1 MNTKQRESII
11 GTNDDAASCKL
22 SAVNLGYYKDDYVK
36 YFVKKAIKRPPLIN
50 RGFFTRIQ
58 CIEDLILQFLN
69 TYPQSEA
76 KQIISLGCGFDT
88 YYFREHKNLSKY
100 KITYIEVD
108 YDQVVRNKIKIIQQ
122 HHTELQKQQHQTQDR
137 DGSGSGSGS
146 GGASSPLA
154 GIDFSDAAVLQ
165 HQLEHLEIKCADY
178 RLGSIDL
185 TNMDTFSIFDA
196 DHLNVDFSVPTL
208 FLSECVLVYIPPQ
221 CGNNV
226 IQWASTHFKESCFI
240 TYEQIKPN
248 DEFGSMMIKNIEMKG
263 CPLLSIQS
271 FPEIKDQKKRYL
283 DLGWNRVEALDLKQ
297 VHSYFINRDRVR
309 EIERL
314 EIFDEFEEWDLI
326 QSHYC
331 FVLAIKSASQTIID
345 SYHFEQCLLNKPAP
359 TPATSM
365 KFFS

>member
-1 MNTKQRESII
+1 
-11 GTNDDAASCKL
+11 
-22 SAVNLGYYKDDYVK
+22 VK

-58 CIEDLILQFLN
+58 CIQDLIIQFLN
-69 TYPQSEA
+69 TYGGSQQQSQK

-88 YYFREHKNLSKY
+88 YYFREHCNLLANN
-100 KITYIEVD
+100 ITYIEVD
-108 YDQVVRNKIKIIQQ
+108 YDQVIRNKIKIIQQ
-122 HHTELQKQQHQTQDR
+122 HSELQQPALGDV
-137 DGSGSGSGS
+137 
-146 GGASSPLA
+146 
-154 GIDFSDAAVLQ
+154 DFNDVVLKQ
-165 HQLEHLEIKCADY
+165 HQLDQLCIKSNNY

-185 TNMDTFSIFDA
+185 TDTKTFNIFDA
-196 DHLNVDFSVPTL
+196 DHLDIDFNVPTL
-208 FLSECVLVYIPPQ
+208 FLSECVLVYIPTE

-226 IQWASTHFKESCFI
+226 IQWASNNFKESCFI
-240 TYEQIKPN
+240 TYEQIKPY

-283 DLGWNRVEALDLKQ
+283 DLGWKRVEALDLKQ
-297 VHSYFINRDRVR
+297 IHSYFINRDRVR
-309 EIERL
+309 EIEKL

-331 FVLAIKSASQTIID
+331 FVLAIKSESNEILN
-345 SYHFEQCLLNKPAP
+345 SFHFEDCLLNKPQQPPAP
-359 TPATSM
+359 SM